1 MTNSVIDYINDYD
14 INSLL
19 NNNNNNNNNDIMHNI
34 VM

>member
-19 NNNNNNNNNDIMHNI
+19 NNNNNNNDIMHI